1 MHITTTFT
9 TVDVIKTRYLSDAN
23 GLYKT
28 PLSCIIAT
36 YKEAGIIGFF
46 KVSWTD
52 PFIYESLALGL
63 SAA

>member
-1 MHITTTFT
+1 MNITKTFI

-46 KVSWTD
+46 KVSWIFH
-52 PFIYESLALGL
+52 FIHAS
-63 SAA
+63 